1 MLIAHRLPVSDFDAL
16 AAGLGSTHAIAALR
30 SAQLSRRLIGLRAVI
45 DAAEQAGHS
54 DAPGF
59 LAALD
64 LLVSAQAQDGA
75 AVAAVLGYPFV
86 GSWVAHC
93 LRGLDARAHDIAR
106 DLGHLA
112 CIAAAAAIQA
122 GVPFHIE
129 VPVRGGAVYL
139 PTLGRLI
146 TSNAPT
152 AVVDGDGREAAISG
166 VPLAVA
172 GPRWQVLR
180 RITSRT
186 DGQSFTVTLDDV
198 DPFRSAGALRLTPR
212 LDTATFR
219 SWEDALQG
227 AWEILVRHHR
237 DYASAIAAGMLSIV
251 PLMATQPNRGINA
264 TSRESFGSTA
274 MSMMADSVT
283 FAGALIHE
291 FQHAKLNGLLD
302 LVTLYRPDQ
311 ARYYAPWREDPR
323 PLGGLLH
330 GAYAFLGICDFWRI
344 QRMTPT
350 TPFPAYAEMEYA
362 RWLDRTSCVVDIL
375 LSSGSLTAAGERF
388 VHGMRERLA
397 SWTEGVTDES
407 AQLALTASVDHR
419 VRWRLRNARPDAAAI
434 GRLTDAWQ
442 AGESV
447 PSTGAVAVELI
458 AGGSALGSTPRLD
471 LIHLRLREPGLFA
484 RPVELASYGIAVT
497 PPDWHFASGD
507 FAVAAAGYRARIAS
521 EPECRDAWAG
531 LALALRDT
539 SDSPAAAALLN
550 GPELVS
556 AVYNRLLKSTGQTPD
571 PEVIAA
577 WLAPIIPPD
586 PLQ

>member
-1 MLIAHRLPVSDFDAL
+1 MLTEHGLPVSDFDAL
-16 AAGLGSTHAIAALR
+16 AAGLGSAHAIAALR

-45 DAAEQAGHS
+45 DAAERAGQS

-64 LLVSAQAQDGA
+64 LLVSAQTRDGA

-93 LRGLDARAHDIAR
+93 LRSLSARAGDSDT
-106 DLGHLA
+106 DLGYLA

-129 VPVRGGAVYL
+129 VPVRGDAVYL

-146 TSNAPT
+146 TGEAPT
-152 AVVDGDGREAAISG
+152 AIVDGDGREVAVSG

-172 GPRWQVLR
+172 GSRWQGLR
-180 RITSRT
+180 RLTSST

-198 DPFRSAGALRLTPR
+198 DPFRSAGALPLTPR
-212 LDTATFR
+212 LDTAAFHA
-219 SWEDALQG
+219 WEDVLQG
-227 AWEILVRHHR
+227 AWEILVHHHR
-237 DYASAIAAGMLSIV
+237 DYATAIGAGLLSIV
-251 PLMATQPNRGINA
+251 PLAAAQPNRGINA

-274 MSMMADSVT
+274 MSMAADPIT
-283 FAGALIHE
+283 LAGALIHE
-291 FQHAKLNGLLD
+291 FQHTKLNALLD
-302 LVTLYRPDQ
+302 LVALYRPDQ

-330 GAYAFLGICDFWRI
+330 GAYAFLGVCDFWRI
-344 QRMTPT
+344 QRMVPAA
-350 TPFPAYAEMEYA
+350 PFPAYAEMEYA

-388 VHGMRERLA
+388 VQGMRERLV
-397 SWTEGVTDES
+397 SWTERVTDES
-407 AQLALTASVDHR
+407 ARLALTASIDHR
-419 VRWRLRNARPDAAAI
+419 VRWRLRNAWPDAGAI
-434 GRLTDAWQ
+434 GRLAAAWQ
-442 AGESV
+442 TGESV
-447 PSTGAVAVELI
+447 PLTGAVPVEVV
-458 AGGSALGSTPRLD
+458 AGGSALGSTTRLD
-471 LIHLRLREPGLFA
+471 LIHLRLREPRLFA
-484 RPVELASYGIAVT
+484 RPAELASYGIAAT
-497 PPDWHFASGD
+497 APDWHFASGNV
-507 FAVAAAGYRARIAS
+507 VAAAAEYRARIAS

-539 SDSPAAAALLN
+539 GDGPAAAALLN
-550 GPELVS
+550 GPELVY
-556 AVYNRLLKSTGQTPD
+556 AVFNRLLKTTGQAPD
-571 PEVIAA
+571 PDVIAA
-577 WLAPIIPPD
+577 WLAPIISPD